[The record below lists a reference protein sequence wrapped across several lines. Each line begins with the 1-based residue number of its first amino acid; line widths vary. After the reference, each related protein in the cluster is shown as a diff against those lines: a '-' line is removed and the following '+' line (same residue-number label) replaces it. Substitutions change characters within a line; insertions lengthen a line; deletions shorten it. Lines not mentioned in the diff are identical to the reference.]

1 MSFNGLSP
9 IRFGTTSMTT
19 ATLGPN
25 DPEVGTR
32 CNVGARDYVFVY
44 NACAST
50 FTVGKGVVLATA
62 ATGYSCILS
71 SVTSADLLVGVARD
85 VQIAPSAYGWVVSR
99 GVTPI
104 EMHADVSGVTGAVL
118 ELAANGVFAILS
130 NTTGNK
136 GPTCGKLQGS
146 VASGA
151 SIIAQI
157 IGY

>member
-32 CNVGARDYVFVY
+32 CNVGGRDYVFIY

-50 FTVGKGVVLATA
+50 IAPGKGCVLASA
-62 ATGYSCILS
+62 ATGFSCILS
-71 SVTSADLLVGVARD
+71 SVTSADILVGVARD
-85 VQIAPSAYGWVVSR
+85 VSILASTYGWVVTR
-99 GVTPI
+99 GVTPVL
-104 EMHADVSGVTGAVL
+104 MHADVSGVTAAL
-118 ELAANGVFAILS
+118 IELAGNGLFAIVS
-130 NTTGNK
+130 NTTGN
-136 GPTCGKLQGS
+136 GPACGKLQGS